1 MSKKV
6 ICIISQSHLCR
17 NPRVLKEAVTLAQNG
32 YIIHVLNGIYS
43 AELLQQDIQ
52 SIKGYDIFLHPVSN
66 LSARNYKSFV
76 NRVLYK
82 AGNWLVKYM
91 GYENSLALGYGSY
104 AYYKKAKAI
113 KADLYIGHQEIG
125 TCIGAQLLKSGHNV
139 AFDLEDWYSEDLL
152 PAARE
157 GRPVILLQKAE
168 SFALKHGRYC
178 TTTSNALAKKLA
190 EVYTGKAPSVI
201 YNVFYTQS
209 SLLEKQ
215 VSFSKPL
222 KLFWF
227 SQTIGTGRGLEQFI
241 KLSAVIKT
249 KFQLHLLGNV
259 DDKYRAELYK
269 LMPAQHELYLHPLI
283 EESQLPFKIAEFD
296 IGLALELDSPESR
309 NYTITNKFF
318 QYMQSGLPVIMT
330 ETEGQNEGF
339 EKFKQ
344 GYKLSQNP
352 SAGEIAGLDKWLGN
366 TLELKSARERT
377 IQAAHFYNWENESKK
392 LLTLVE
398 TAIEK

>member
-1 MSKKV
+1 MSKKT
-6 ICIISQSHLCR
+6 ICILTQSHLCR

-32 YIIHVLNGIYS
+32 NIIHILNGIYS
-43 AELLQQDIQ
+43 AELLQQDLQ
-52 SIKGYDIFLHPVSN
+52 SIKGHDIFLHQVSN
-66 LSARNYKSFV
+66 LAERSYKSFI

-82 AGNWLVKYM
+82 AGSWLVKYM
-91 GYENSLALGYGSY
+91 GYENSLAIGYGSY
-104 AYYKKAKAI
+104 DYYKKAKVI
-113 KADLYIGHQEIG
+113 NADLYICHQETG
-125 TCIGAQLLKSGHNV
+125 TYVGAQLLKSGHNV

-157 GRPVILLQKAE
+157 GRPVKLLQKAE

-190 EVYTGKAPSVI
+190 EVYMGKMPSVI

-209 SLLEKQ
+209 NLLEKP
-215 VSFSKPL
+215 VSFSQPL

-227 SQTIGTGRGLEQFI
+227 SQTIGAGRGLEQFI
-241 KLSAVIKT
+241 KLSAAIKT

-259 DDKYRAELYK
+259 DDNYRAELYK
-269 LMPAQHELYLHPLI
+269 LIPAQHELYFHPLV
-283 EESQLPFKIAEFD
+283 EESQLSFKIAEFD
-296 IGLALELDSPESR
+296 IGLALELDSPKSR

-339 EKFKQ
+339 EKFTQ

-352 SAGEIAGLDKWLGN
+352 SSGEIAGLDKWLED
-366 TLELKSARERT
+366 TSDLKSARERT
-377 IQAAHFYNWENESKK
+377 IQAARFYNWENESKK